1 MCGRFVIATS
11 SFSRIEATLGTR
23 FPEIHPRYNISP
35 SQTIPVI
42 RESADGGYEMAD
54 MRWGLIPYW
63 SQEPKISYSTFNA
76 RAETLAEK
84 PAFREPF
91 RSKRCLIPASG
102 FYEWKTE
109 AGRKQPYYL
118 TAVDDGGLAF
128 AGLWDEWRRPEESLL
143 SCTIVVGRPNELV
156 AEIHD
161 RMVLIL
167 AEDAYGAWL
176 NPRASLDTVR
186 SLMEPY
192 PATRMRAWRVSP
204 TVGNARNEAPAL
216 IQPV

>member
-1 MCGRFVIATS
+1 MCGRFAIS
-11 SFSRIEATLGTR
+11 NPRFSRIEATLGTT
-23 FPEIHPRYNISP
+23 FPEVRPRYNIAP

-42 RESADGGYEMAD
+42 RGSADARHEMVE

-63 SQEPKISYSTFNA
+63 STEPEISYSTFNA
-76 RAETLAEK
+76 RAETLADK

-91 RSKRCLIPASG
+91 RSRRCLIPASG

-118 TAVDDGGLAF
+118 TEVDDGGLAF
-128 AGLWDEWRRPEESLL
+128 AGLWDEWRGPDDSLL

-161 RMVLIL
+161 RMVVIL
-167 AEDAYGAWL
+167 PEDAYATWL
-176 NPRASLDTVR
+176 NPRTNLDTVR
-186 SLMEPY
+186 SVMEPY
-192 PATRMRAWRVSP
+192 PAARMRAWRVARA
-204 TVGNARNEAPAL
+204 VGNAHNEGADLVEPL
-216 IQPV
+216 

>member
-1 MCGRFVIATS
+1 MCGRFAIS
-11 SFSRIEATLGTR
+11 NPRFSRIEATLGTT
-23 FPEIHPRYNISP
+23 FPEVRPRYNISP

-42 RESADGGYEMAD
+42 RGSADGGDEMVD

-63 SQEPKISYSTFNA
+63 SEEPKVSYSTFNA

-91 RSKRCLIPASG
+91 RSRRCLIPASG
-102 FYEWKTE
+102 FFEWKTD

-118 TAVDDGGLAF
+118 TGVGDGGLAF

-156 AEIHD
+156 VGIHD
-161 RMVLIL
+161 RMVVIL
-167 AEDAYGAWL
+167 PEDAYAVWL
-176 NPRASLDTVR
+176 SPRTSLHTVR
-186 SLMEPY
+186 SLMRSY
-192 PATRMRAWRVSP
+192 PAARMRAWRVSAA
-204 TVGNARNEAPAL
+204 VGNARNEGADL
-216 IQPV
+216 IQPL